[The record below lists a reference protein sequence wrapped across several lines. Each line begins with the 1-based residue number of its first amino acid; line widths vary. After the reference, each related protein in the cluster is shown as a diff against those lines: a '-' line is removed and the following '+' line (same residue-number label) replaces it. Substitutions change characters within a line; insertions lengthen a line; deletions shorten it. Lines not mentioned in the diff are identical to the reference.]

1 MKSEVGI
8 KNWED
13 NVLRKRTK
21 QQNQQ
26 PVPDLKHFN
35 MRFDI
40 EGFSYTRLEP
50 AHDEVG

>member
-26 PVPDLKHFN
+26 PVPDLKYFN
-35 MRFDI
+35 MQLVT
-40 EGFSYTRLEP
+40 EGFSDTKLEP